1 MYIFQPAR
9 NEHQKKIRTQAHDQV
24 VQWELDKLCIS
35 CSQDQFFYIN
45 SCNSTKILTLI
56 IIIQIS
62 TDIPWFST
70 NSLYV
75 HCTSRTVCM
84 YIVPPEQFVQM
95 YVHCTSRTVCMYIV
109 PLEQFV
115 CTLYLQNSLYV
126 HCTSRTVCMYIV
138 PPEQFVCTL
147 YLQN

>member
-24 VQWELDKLCIS
+24 VQWELDKLCTS

-84 YIVPPEQFVQM
+84 YIVPPELIPTISVD
-95 YVHCTSRTVCMYIV
+95 YVWVCIC
-109 PLEQFV
+109 FIG
-115 CTLYLQNSLYV
+115 SLKND
-126 HCTSRTVCMYIV
+126 CASG
-138 PPEQFVCTL
+138 
-147 YLQN
+147 